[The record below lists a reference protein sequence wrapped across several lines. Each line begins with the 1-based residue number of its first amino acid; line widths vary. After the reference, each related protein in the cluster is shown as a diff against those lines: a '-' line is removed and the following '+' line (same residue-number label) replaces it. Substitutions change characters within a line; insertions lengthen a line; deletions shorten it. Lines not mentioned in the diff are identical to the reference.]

1 MSKKMTYDGISRAL
15 KPAVLIQWFDA
26 GRQAIHLLMPA
37 KGPSRAEVLPDA
49 AAQGPAHWPSRH
61 YHAARASAAAA
72 ASQRLAR
79 APVVRAD
86 TPPDASR
93 SRPSPTFRSASLDA
107 VRLPYWAR
115 SRRSAGL
122 LPCPRLSGARSCRR
136 CARSRT
142 HLSSPSPQGVAGPRS
157 RETTPRPGLGW
168 PPAAGGARGLRFP
181 GWSAAASPGLGERAP
196 GGLPSTSPPP
206 SDLQSR
212 GQCLVPVFIC
222 LPEITPVKAWFLPL
236 KVQIPGGSLM
246 ISVKSPTQG
255 KGQVLEVHVDHIMNS
270 EMK

>member
-1 MSKKMTYDGISRAL
+1 M
-15 KPAVLIQWFDA
+15 
-26 GRQAIHLLMPA
+26 
-37 KGPSRAEVLPDA
+37 
-49 AAQGPAHWPSRH
+49 
-61 YHAARASAAAA
+61 
-72 ASQRLAR
+72 
-79 APVVRAD
+79 VRAD

-93 SRPSPTFRSASLDA
+93 SRPSPAFRSASLDA

-142 HLSSPSPQGVAGPRS
+142 HRSSPSPQGVAGPRS
-157 RETTPRPGLGW
+157 REATPRPGLGW

-212 GQCLVPVFIC
+212 GQVCWGRWGG
-222 LPEITPVKAWFLPL
+222 TPGA
-236 KVQIPGGSLM
+236 S
-246 ISVKSPTQG
+246 SSARA
-255 KGQVLEVHVDHIMNS
+255 
-270 EMK
+270 